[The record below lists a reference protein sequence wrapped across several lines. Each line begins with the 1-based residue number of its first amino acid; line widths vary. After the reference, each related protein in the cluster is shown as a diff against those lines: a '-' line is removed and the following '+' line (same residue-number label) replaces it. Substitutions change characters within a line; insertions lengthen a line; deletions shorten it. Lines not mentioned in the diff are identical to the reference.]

1 MDSLKAELERKRNF
15 LKTFKEKEPSKKF
28 FRRGEVTAKRAELK
42 QDEEESGSSADV
54 GSARQHNAENDCCE
68 EGVDFDLSKIV
79 EVTELTVITVHRLRE
94 RNEPV
99 RMFGESNAD
108 VIKRLSRL
116 ENEDIETKCSEDF
129 ERNQKSYLEDF
140 SRANKS
146 EEKVDVYEDDIDMTM
161 SDLTEMSKKLEKGN
175 VQLDCELV
183 HNFFSFIMK
192 KWAVE
197 LNSRKDEEKRTAN
210 GKRASST
217 HLQTREYLQP
227 LFRQLK
233 FYSVASDIREHL
245 VNITLCLLNRNYI
258 EANNHYMQMAIGNA
272 PWPVGV
278 TASGIHKRP
287 GSEKLYVRN
296 VAHVLNDETQ
306 RKYIQGLKRLMSR
319 CQIFYPT
326 DPSRSVEFGG
336 VTL

>member
-1 MDSLKAELERKRNF
+1 M
-15 LKTFKEKEPSKKF
+15 PS
-28 FRRGEVTAKRAELK
+28 
-42 QDEEESGSSADV
+42 ESAIC
-54 GSARQHNAENDCCE
+54 NY
-68 EGVDFDLSKIV
+68 
-79 EVTELTVITVHRLRE
+79 ITVDRLRE

-116 ENEDIETKCSEDF
+116 ENEDTETKCSEDF
-129 ERNQKSYLEDF
+129 ERNQKPYLKDF
-140 SRANKS
+140 SRENKS
-146 EEKVDVYEDDIDMTM
+146 EENVDVYEDDIDMTM
-161 SDLTEMSKKLEKGN
+161 SDLMEMSKKLEKGN

-192 KWAVE
+192 KWAIE
-197 LNSRKDEEKRTAN
+197 LNSRTDEVKRTAN
-210 GKRASST
+210 GKRAAST
-217 HLQTREYLQP
+217 HSQTREYLQP

-233 FYSVASDIREHL
+233 FYSVAGDIREHL
-245 VNITLCLLNRNYI
+245 VNITICLLNRNYI

>member
-15 LKTFKEKEPSKKF
+15 LKTFKEKEPNKKF
-28 FRRGEVTAKRAELK
+28 FRRGEVTAERAELK
-42 QDEEESGSSADV
+42 QDEEESGSSADRKDD
-54 GSARQHNAENDCCE
+54 ATNDCCE
-68 EGVDFDLSKIV
+68 EENVDFDLSKIA
-79 EVTELTVITVHRLRE
+79 ETVDRLRE

-116 ENEDIETKCSEDF
+116 ENEDTETKCSEDF
-129 ERNQKSYLEDF
+129 ERNQKPYLKDF
-140 SRANKS
+140 SRENKS
-146 EEKVDVYEDDIDMTM
+146 EENVDVYEDDIDMTM
-161 SDLTEMSKKLEKGN
+161 SDLMEMSKKLEKGN

-192 KWAVE
+192 KWAIE
-197 LNSRKDEEKRTAN
+197 LNSRTDE
-210 GKRASST
+210 
-217 HLQTREYLQP
+217 
-227 LFRQLK
+227 
-233 FYSVASDIREHL
+233 SVAGDIREHL
-245 VNITLCLLNRNYI
+245 VNITICLLNRNYI

>member
-15 LKTFKEKEPSKKF
+15 LKTFKEKEPNKKF
-28 FRRGEVTAKRAELK
+28 FRRGEVATKYAELK
-42 QDEEESGSSADV
+42 QDEEESGSIADRKDD
-54 GSARQHNAENDCCE
+54 STNDCCE
-68 EGVDFDLSKIV
+68 EEDVDFDLSKIA
-79 EVTELTVITVHRLRE
+79 ETVDRLRE

-116 ENEDIETKCSEDF
+116 ENEETETKCSEDF
-129 ERNQKSYLEDF
+129 ERNQKPYLKDF

-146 EEKVDVYEDDIDMTM
+146 EENLDVYEDDIDMTM
-161 SDLTEMSKKLEKGN
+161 SDLMEMSKKLEKGN

-192 KWAVE
+192 KWAME
-197 LNSRKDEEKRTAN
+197 LNSRTDEVKRTAN
-210 GKRASST
+210 GKRAAST
-217 HLQTREYLQP
+217 HSQTREYLQP

-245 VNITLCLLNRNYI
+245 VNITICLLNRNYI

-336 VTL
+336 VPL